1 MSTLVKE
8 LFAYSS
14 NPWTWSI
21 KNFKMY
27 FYSHLLNLCLLNIFC
42 CVSLDQNPK
51 NKCSVATTDIVQ
63 APSNGNFIIIT
74 YMLIASTV
82 HRNNADVNMH
92 SNPESFRGI
101 LLCLLKV
108 FLVATERRNRV
119 WHYQNSKLLFMI
131 LFAYILLP
139 VVPDCCQQVLKVNH
153 RDRRKNCLTERK
165 VTLIFSPFT
174 KSLGHTANGYGIE
187 LEGMLTEGQNDN

>member
-27 FYSHLLNLCLLNIFC
+27 LYSHLLNLCLLNIFC

-74 YMLIASTV
+74 YWHIM
-82 HRNNADVNMH
+82 HVNCFH
-92 SNPESFRGI
+92 SSQKQCR
-101 LLCLLKV
+101 CKHALK
-108 FLVATERRNRV
+108 
-119 WHYQNSKLLFMI
+119 S
-131 LFAYILLP
+131 
-139 VVPDCCQQVLKVNH
+139 
-153 RDRRKNCLTERK
+153 
-165 VTLIFSPFT
+165 
-174 KSLGHTANGYGIE
+174 
-187 LEGMLTEGQNDN
+187 